1 MNKVSCA
8 CVIPRQCEH
17 RAVLCACTCACRAL
31 PWIQPGNLLVLPEQD
46 GSVPAAWAP
55 GRAVPEPTAR
65 NLQVNAIF
73 SGAIRREP
81 VSARPTAPEVGQ
93 SVPSPCA
100 GERPGF
106 VYARH
111 QMGSNYECDKRVIWQ
126 TLRGPAAA

>member
-1 MNKVSCA
+1 MNAVSCA
-8 CVIPRQCEH
+8 SVIPRQCEH
-17 RAVLCACTCACRAL
+17 RAV
-31 PWIQPGNLLVLPEQD
+31 PVPVLPCRGCCLAASWCQAAWCPT
-46 GSVPAAWAP
+46 SVLAAWAR
-55 GRAVPEPTAR
+55 GRAAPEPTAR

-73 SGAIRREP
+73 SGAIRREL

-93 SVPSPCA
+93 SVPSLCA
-100 GERPGF
+100 GKRPGF